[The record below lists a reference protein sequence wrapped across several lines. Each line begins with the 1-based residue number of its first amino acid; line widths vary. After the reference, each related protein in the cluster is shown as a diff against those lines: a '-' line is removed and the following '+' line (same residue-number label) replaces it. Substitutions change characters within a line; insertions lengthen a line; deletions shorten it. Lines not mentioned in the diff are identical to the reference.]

1 MSSLYIDRKDV
12 EIRSDG
18 GAIVFYENNERIGT
32 VPTAPIDR
40 IIIKGN
46 ATITTKVLG
55 EIGKNGIGIIIL
67 SGYQN
72 TPSLF
77 FPAPHNDVTRRI
89 SQCVLSQD
97 REFCRLFSVALVRE
111 KIEKQAELLDYVFQ
125 DHPQAGIEF
134 NRRRDWVHQDANRVF
149 DKISLDELRGIE
161 GHAAAAYFQALSCVL
176 KDSLNFTGRN
186 KRPPTDPFNAVL
198 SLTYTLFIAESAL
211 AIYGAGLDPFVG
223 FLHAADFARY
233 SFACDL
239 VEPFRATADKFAM
252 QLFKEYTLRP
262 EDFSTTEKGC
272 LMGKAARTRFY
283 PAYEKAAA
291 SWRPLIQKR
300 ALKYASDFTTELAS
314 RQQTVVFSDNLPDE
328 EEHPNS

>member
-1 MSSLYIDRKDV
+1 MSSLYIDRKNV

-18 GAIVFYENNERIGT
+18 GAIVFYENDERIGT

-55 EIGKNGIGIIIL
+55 EIGKHGIGIIIL

-77 FPAPHNDVTRRI
+77 FPAPHNDAERRVC
-89 SQCVLSQD
+89 QCVLSQD
-97 REFCRLFSVALVRE
+97 KEFRRLFSVNLVRE
-111 KIEKQAELLDYVFQ
+111 KIITQAQLLDEIYEEK
-125 DHPQAGIEF
+125 PQAGIEF
-134 NRRRDWVHQDANRVF
+134 NRHRNWVHQDAERVY
-149 DKISLDELRGIE
+149 DKITLDELRGIE
-161 GHAAAAYFQALSCVL
+161 GHAAASYFQALSCIL
-176 KDSLNFTGRN
+176 KGSLNFTGRN

-198 SLTYTLFIAESAL
+198 SLTYTLFIADSAL
-211 AIYGAGLDPFVG
+211 SIYSAGLDPFVG
-223 FLHAADFARY
+223 FLHAADFARF

-239 VEPFRATADKFAM
+239 VEPFRATADRFAM
-252 QLFKEYTLRP
+252 QLFKEGTLRP

-283 PAYEKAAA
+283 PAFERAAA
-291 SWRPLIQKR
+291 AWRPLIQKR
-300 ALKYASDFTTELAS
+300 AMKYASDFVTEIAS
-314 RQQTVVFSDNLPDE
+314 RQKTVVISDDLPDE
-328 EEHPNS
+328 EETPS

>member
-1 MSSLYIDRKDV
+1 MSSLYIDRKNV

-18 GAIVFYENNERIGT
+18 GAIVFYENDERIGT

-55 EIGKNGIGIIIL
+55 EIGKHGIGIIIL

-77 FPAPHNDVTRRI
+77 FPAPHNDAERRVC
-89 SQCVLSQD
+89 QCVLSQD
-97 REFCRLFSVALVRE
+97 KEFRRLFSVNLVRE
-111 KIEKQAELLDYVFQ
+111 KIITQAQLLDEIYEEK
-125 DHPQAGIEF
+125 PQAGIEF
-134 NRRRDWVHQDANRVF
+134 NRHRNWVHQDAERVN
-149 DKISLDELRGIE
+149 DKITLDELRGIE
-161 GHAAAAYFQALSCVL
+161 GHAAASYFQALSCVL

-198 SLTYTLFIAESAL
+198 SLTYTLFIADSAL
-211 AIYGAGLDPFVG
+211 SIYSAGLDPFVG
-223 FLHAADFARY
+223 FLHVADFARF

-239 VEPFRATADKFAM
+239 VEPFRATADRFAM
-252 QLFKEYTLRP
+252 QLFKEGTLRP

-283 PAYEKAAA
+283 PAFEQAAVA
-291 SWRPLIQKR
+291 WRPLIQKR
-300 ALKYASDFTTELAS
+300 AMKYASDFVTEIAS
-314 RQQTVVFSDNLPDE
+314 RQKTVVISDDLPDE
-328 EEHPNS
+328 EETPS